1 MSNSVEPDE
10 AGGYLRLA
18 LPMMT
23 KQEIPPT
30 PRNYTVWY
38 NHVAGYNQ
46 ALSDEIE
53 RLIETG
59 NPFTEE
65 VNEGLYWEFCAN
77 NDEHELRNLRQDLQR
92 MLLTIIDE
100 AATFSGQTE
109 EYGNSISNTVTKLSA
124 DVSVK
129 EIRSVVNEVIEKTR
143 DITSAGQATTLIMQD
158 ATGELENLQKAFA
171 EAKAET
177 LLDFLTGI
185 PNRKA
190 FNEKLM
196 TLASQ
201 VTLEKPLCLLM
212 IDIDHFKRFND
223 QHGHMI
229 GDEVLK
235 FVSRQIKNVIR
246 GWDFLAR
253 YGGEEFTVLLPDTS
267 LQGAVSVATNIQR
280 YFSEAKLK
288 TGKTAKPLGKI
299 TVSIGISLYQANET
313 VDSFIT
319 RADQALYLSK
329 HSGRNTVSTELDLS

>member
-1 MSNSVEPDE
+1 MSNSVQLDE

-18 LPMMT
+18 LPLMT
-23 KQEIPPT
+23 NQDIPPT
-30 PRNYTVWY
+30 PRNFTIWY

-53 RLIETG
+53 RLIQAG
-59 NPFTEE
+59 DPFTEE
-65 VNEGLYWEFCAN
+65 INEGLYWEFCAN

-100 AATFSGQTE
+100 AASFSGQTE
-109 EYGNSISNTVTKLSA
+109 VYGNTISDTVTTLSD

-129 EIRSVVNEVIEKTR
+129 EIRSVVNEVIEKTKI
-143 DITSAGQATTLIMQD
+143 ITLAGQATTEIIQD
-158 ATGELENLQKAFA
+158 TTVELESLQKAFA

-177 LLDFLTGI
+177 LQDFLTGI

-190 FNEKLM
+190 FDEKLM
-196 TLASQ
+196 TLAGQ
-201 VTLEKPLCLLM
+201 VTPEKPLCLLM
-212 IDIDHFKRFND
+212 IDIDHFKQFND

-235 FVSRQIKNVIR
+235 FVARQIKNVIR

-253 YGGEEFTVLLPDTS
+253 YGGEEFTILLPDTS

-280 YFSEAKLK
+280 YFSEAMLK

-299 TVSIGISLYQANET
+299 TVSTGIALYRAEET
-313 VDSFIT
+313 VDAFIT
-319 RADQALYLSK
+319 RADQALYQAK
-329 HSGRNTVSTELDLS
+329 YSGRNTVSTELDLP